1 MEVNL
6 LHIISLASQSYIFPC
21 VHGGGG
27 ERGEGKSKTSTLCG
41 LLYGATINQGVVTV
55 IDDAV
60 VAATGVT
67 GHRVRVF

>member
-1 MEVNL
+1 ME
-6 LHIISLASQSYIFPC
+6 
-21 VHGGGG
+21 GG
-27 ERGEGKSKTSTLCG
+27 RGRGSKSKTSTLCG